1 MTATN
6 LALQPP
12 ASDAKQV
19 TTATVDHSDAHHRLP
34 QLAPHFDTMP
44 QQYEAAKLGMWLF
57 LATEVLLFGGLFC
70 AYAVF
75 RGNHPEIFAWVG
87 AKGFLDVKWGAANT
101 VVLIVSSISMAT
113 AVTYVQRNR
122 RWPVIIALGAT
133 FVCGVIFMAVKS
145 VEYEHK
151 FHENLVWG
159 TKFYQIP
166 HGVELAA
173 SGSTTAFAPANLANA
188 AKIWNGTCRS
198 CHGVAGEGVTGQ
210 GRDIRSS
217 EFIQTRDDRQ
227 LLDYVKV
234 GRTIDDPLNTTG
246 MAMPARGGNP
256 LLTDQDIIDVIA
268 FVKSFQIPI
277 APDTAKD
284 TTQEEAEA
292 DNVAIN
298 QDTVPDE
305 AAPAD
310 VAITDVAA
318 VDESAVEPAKEEFWI
333 PASSI
338 PQARSAPSG
347 LNASMLAA
355 HEDAPPPSHLTAAS
369 PIHQSVDPERPANA
383 HLFFAYY
390 FVMTGLHGLHVIAGL
405 GLIGWLMFR
414 SLWGHFS
421 SSYFAP
427 VDLGGLYWHIVDLIW
442 IFLFPLFYLIR

>member
-6 LALQPP
+6 LTLQPR
-12 ASDAKQV
+12 AVDVKQV
-19 TTATVDHSDAHHRLP
+19 AAATVDHSDAHDRIP
-34 QLAPHFDTMP
+34 QLAFHFDTMP

-75 RGNHPEIFAWVG
+75 RGNHPEVFAWVG
-87 AKGFLDVKWGAANT
+87 ERGFLDVKWGAANT
-101 VVLIVSSISMAT
+101 VVLIVSSVFMAT
-113 AVTYVQRNR
+113 AVTFVQRNR

-133 FVCGVIFMAVKS
+133 FLCGVIFMAVKS

-159 TKFYQIP
+159 TKFYEAP

-173 SGSTTAFAPANLANA
+173 SASATAFAPANLANA
-188 AKIWNGTCRS
+188 AKIWNSTCRS

-217 EFIQTRDDRQ
+217 EFIQTRDDRE
-227 LLDYVKV
+227 LLAYVKV

-246 MAMPARGGNP
+246 MAMPSKGGNP

-268 FVKSFQIPI
+268 YVRSFQVPI
-277 APDTAKD
+277 ALETDESSVQK
-284 TTQEEAEA
+284 EAEV
-292 DNVAIN
+292 DDVAEN
-298 QDTVPDE
+298 EEMAPDE
-305 AAPAD
+305 AAPPD
-310 VAITDVAA
+310 VATTDVAA
-318 VDESAVEPAKEEFWI
+318 VDESAAGTAEQEFWI

-347 LNASMLAA
+347 LNASLLAA
-355 HEDAPPPSHLTAAS
+355 HEGIVLPPQSSAAS
-369 PIHQSVDPERPANA
+369 AVHQSVDPERPANA

-390 FVMTGLHGLHVIAGL
+390 FVMTGLHGLHVLAGL
-405 GLIGWLMFR
+405 GLIAWLMFR

-442 IFLFPLFYLIR
+442 IFLFPLFYLLS